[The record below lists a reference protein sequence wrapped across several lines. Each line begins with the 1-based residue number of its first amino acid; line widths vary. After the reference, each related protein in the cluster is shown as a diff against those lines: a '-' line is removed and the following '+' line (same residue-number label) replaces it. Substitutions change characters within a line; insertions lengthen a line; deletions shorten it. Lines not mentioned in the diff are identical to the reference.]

1 MIFVD
6 TSYVVALV
14 NRRDQWHPRAMAW
27 SRAIAEPLIA
37 TEYVLWECVN
47 FLSSPSD
54 REKAHVVANYLRSD
68 SSVELVSASSEL
80 LDAGLK
86 LHASRHDKSWSLTD
100 CVSFEVMRRN
110 RLTKSLAADDDF
122 VQAGFD
128 ALLLR
133 EPH

>member
-1 MIFVD
+1 
-6 TSYVVALV
+6 
-14 NRRDQWHPRAMAW
+14 MAW
-27 SRAIAEPLIA
+27 SRVIAEPLIA

-68 SSVELVSASSEL
+68 SSVELVPASSEL
-80 LDAGLK
+80 LDAGLR
-86 LHASRHDKSWSLTD
+86 LHEARRDKSWSLTD
-100 CVSFEVMRRN
+100 CVSFEVMRRH
-110 RLTKSLAADDDF
+110 RLTKALAADDDF

-133 EPH
+133 EPY